1 MSQQAQMMFH
11 AAVQHQPDVLV
22 VAELNTQQDVGAA
35 VHIARGRNVLLV
47 AAAPAAA
54 SLQQLLADATLCP
67 LVGCERAVTRD
78 GSSSCSSQ
86 VRGLGFTGTSGLA
99 AV

>member
-1 MSQQAQMMFH
+1 MMN

-22 VAELNTQQDVGAA
+22 VAELSTQQDVAAA
-35 VHIARGRNVLLV
+35 VHIARNRNVLLV

-54 SLQQLLADATLCP
+54 SLEVLLADATLCP

-78 GSSSCSSQ
+78 GSSSSSSFSSQ
-86 VRGLGFTGTSGLA
+86 VGRWTDR
-99 AV
+99 VR